1 MPDNRKNLNDFII
14 KTYPKRGFLFST
26 SFTTCSL
33 METQEEE
40 LIAAVLQDEDDWLG
54 SLPDLVFSLAREF
67 DPEKELTDLYAMFL
81 GDAIRDLFSCH
92 VREA

>member
-1 MPDNRKNLNDFII
+1 MNNARKNLNDFII

-33 METQEEE
+33 VETQEEE

-54 SLPDLVFSLAREF
+54 SLPDLVFSLAQEF
-67 DPEKELTDLYAMFL
+67 DPEKELTGVYAMFL
-81 GDAIRDLFSCH
+81 GDAMRDLIGCH
-92 VREA
+92 IREA